1 MADKSAAGKTGAKG
15 DSGADGSS
23 PAGPTPATSAP
34 PAPTPAQAPI
44 PPQSSIRLDLLMLVG
59 FAMIV
64 GGFLLAAAQ
73 RGDPAFAWTG
83 AALLVLGGLGDRIQ
97 KVVAGK
103 DSFEVDLASR
113 VETVNSMVKATPA
126 ATSPAATSPAATSP
140 AASSG
145 PKAGRRASGPVKGL
159 LMQENEDLAALLGE
173 AGPAT
178 PDPAS
183 IALAVTA
190 AVGARTPA
198 EYGQRMAELSKL
210 LSGR

>member
-1 MADKSAAGKTGAKG
+1 M
-15 DSGADGSS
+15 
-23 PAGPTPATSAP
+23 
-34 PAPTPAQAPI
+34 

-126 ATSPAATSPAATSP
+126 ATSLAATSPAATSP

-145 PKAGRRASGPVKGL
+145 PKAGRKASGSEKGL
-159 LMQENEDLAALLGE
+159 LMQENEGLAALLGD

-178 PDPAS
+178 PDAAS
-183 IALAVTA
+183 VALAVTA
-190 AVGARTPA
+190 AVGSRTPA
-198 EYGQRMAELSKL
+198 EYGQRMAELSRL

>member
-1 MADKSAAGKTGAKG
+1 MPS
-15 DSGADGSS
+15 
-23 PAGPTPATSAP
+23 
-34 PAPTPAQAPI
+34 
-44 PPQSSIRLDLLMLVG
+44 QSSIRLDLLMLVG

-126 ATSPAATSPAATSP
+126 ATTPAATSPAAASP

-145 PKAGRRASGPVKGL
+145 PKAGRRASGPLKGL

>member
-1 MADKSAAGKTGAKG
+1 
-15 DSGADGSS
+15 
-23 PAGPTPATSAP
+23 
-34 PAPTPAQAPI
+34 
-44 PPQSSIRLDLLMLVG
+44 MLVG

-113 VETVNSMVKATPA
+113 VETVNSMVKATPAATSPA

>member
-1 MADKSAAGKTGAKG
+1 MADKPAAGKTSAKG

-23 PAGPTPATSAP
+23 PKGSTPATSAP
-34 PAPTPAQAPI
+34 PGPTPAQAPM
-44 PPQSSIRLDLLMLVG
+44 PPQSSIRLDLLMLAG

-64 GGFLLAAAQ
+64 GGFLLASAQ

-126 ATSPAATSPAATSP
+126 ATSPAATSDAATSP

-145 PKAGRRASGPVKGL
+145 PKAGRKASGPVKGL
-159 LMQENEDLAALLGE
+159 LMQENEGLAALLGD
-173 AGPAT
+173 AGPAA

-183 IALAVTA
+183 VALAVTA

>member
-1 MADKSAAGKTGAKG
+1 MADKPAAGKTTAKG

-23 PAGPTPATSAP
+23 PAGPTPATSAR
-34 PAPTPAQAPI
+34 PARTPAQAPM

-126 ATSPAATSPAATSP
+126 ATSPAA
-140 AASSG
+140 SSG

-159 LMQENEDLAALLGE
+159 LMPENEDLAALLGE
-173 AGPAT
+173 TGPAT

>member
-1 MADKSAAGKTGAKG
+1 MADKPAAGKTGAKG
-15 DSGADGSS
+15 DSVSDGSS
-23 PAGPTPATSAP
+23 PAGPTPATSAR
-34 PAPTPAQAPI
+34 PAPTPAQAPM

-59 FAMIV
+59 FAMIA

-126 ATSPAATSPAATSP
+126 ATRPAATSP

-159 LMQENEDLAALLGE
+159 LMPENEDLAALLGE
-173 AGPAT
+173 TGPAT